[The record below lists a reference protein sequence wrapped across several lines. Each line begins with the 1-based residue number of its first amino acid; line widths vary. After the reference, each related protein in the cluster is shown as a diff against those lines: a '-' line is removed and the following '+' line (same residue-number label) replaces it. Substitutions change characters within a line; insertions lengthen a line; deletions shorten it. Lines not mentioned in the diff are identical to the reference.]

1 MPCLPVF
8 FHRNEKMTKNSDKNC
23 KLVTSTSSARY
34 AIGWVARSHAR
45 AARERRRECEGWGK
59 KGDLT
64 VIFYEPTFPSQKP
77 PNKTMTQNKKCVR
90 PFQSPSS
97 AKCAS
102 YANVLAISPFLPPL
116 EVWSLYSAGHGIWTG
131 PRKRRQRQRIHYWHW
146 CFWINSMFRT
156 AVHDRFELPRV
167 KLQ

>member
-1 MPCLPVF
+1 MSF
-8 FHRNEKMTKNSDKNC
+8 FIEMRKWQNSDKNC

-34 AIGWVARSHAR
+34 AIGWVARSNARPHA
-45 AARERRRECEGWGK
+45 
-59 KGDLT
+59 KGDASARGGERKETLQWSLMNLH
-64 VIFYEPTFPSQKP
+64 FHPQKA

-90 PFQSPSS
+90 RFQLPSS

-131 PRKRRQRQRIHYWHW
+131 PKKRHQRQRIHDWHW
-146 CFWINSMFRT
+146 CFWINSMFRI
-156 AVHDRFELPRV
+156 AVHDRFQLPRV

>member
-1 MPCLPVF
+1 MACLPVF
-8 FHRNEKMTKNSDKNC
+8 FHWNEKMTKLRQ
-23 KLVTSTSSARY
+23 KLQISHFDVIRALRY
-34 AIGWVARSHAR
+34 WVSREKSR
-45 AARERRRECEGWGK
+45 TTARERRRECKGWGK

-64 VIFYEPTFPSQKP
+64 VISYEPSFPSQKP

-90 PFQSPSS
+90 RFQLPSS
-97 AKCAS
+97 VKCAS

-131 PRKRRQRQRIHYWHW
+131 PKKRHQRQRIHDWHW
-146 CFWINSMFRT
+146 CFWINSMFRI